1 MRLKIVFAA
10 LAMLIAAPVV
20 SARLTA
26 ADALST
32 APLNVISPL
41 SRETLN
47 NLLQYALNGMTN
59 HKEPNML
66 HGDAGIT
73 QIDSVSATVSTG
85 NSRTLKLFLLPTAKS
100 DTVVVVIET
109 LMTTAGPDSR
119 LSVWDRNWQ
128 PLPKLWSEP
137 KTSQW
142 LAKQGKEERL
152 TFRRNV
158 DFIVA
163 EYDFNPETESL
174 TILNHTDSLLNDE
187 QRQALS
193 GLMFPSLRFLW
204 TPKGFKPAK

>member
-1 MRLKIVFAA
+1 MRLKILLAA

-26 ADALST
+26 ADALSA

-73 QIDSVSATVSTG
+73 RIDSVSATVATG
-85 NSRTLKLFLLPTAKS
+85 TSRELKLFLLPAAKN
-100 DTVVVVIET
+100 DTVVVLIET

-128 PLPKLWSEP
+128 PLPKFWSEP
-137 KTSQW
+137 KASQW
-142 LAKQGKEERL
+142 LSKQGKENRL
-152 TFRRNV
+152 IFRRNV
-158 DFIVA
+158 DFIIA
-163 EYDFNPETESL
+163 DYDFDPETKSL
-174 TILNHTDSLLNDE
+174 TIANHTDSLLNDE

-193 GLMFPSLRFLW
+193 GLMLPSLRFLW